1 MLHQSG
7 GQFEPRK
14 CFVCQYSWPNV
25 ELNHLCGGSDLGFP
39 GHGKFPSERAMLFC
53 QMSSEKQIFVW
64 QRVHCKLYCLGLANR
79 IKKDV
84 DSLPSPHGLSDQ
96 TMIDWP
102 QASSTRSAQTVTWP
116 RVRPRRTPST
126 AVQAWEQVCPTL
138 VLSQHN
144 TDRVLVLVV
153 LCLSS
158 LN

>member
-1 MLHQSG
+1 MSRENASSANILGQTWSLIICVVVQIWAFQVMASFQANVQCFFAKCHHQ
-7 GQFEPRK
+7 K
-14 CFVCQYSWPNV
+14 
-25 ELNHLCGGSDLGFP
+25 H
-39 GHGKFPSERAMLFC
+39 
-53 QMSSEKQIFVW
+53 IFVW